1 MKQESKEVGKTTKHR
16 VPGLQPGQYSIL
28 SPKDHGDFLIIR
40 MPMTD
45 GDYGYDFY
53 DETKLNEIIDN
64 VVANHNGSM
73 MEAINEKTK
82 DYINDSREE

>member
-1 MKQESKEVGKTTKHR
+1 
-16 VPGLQPGQYSIL
+16 
-28 SPKDHGDFLIIR
+28 
-40 MPMTD
+40 MTD